1 MPEFVILMRENDG
14 AWAKMPAEEQQRL
27 LQGYMAWV
35 RDLRERGI
43 FRNGWPLSDKGR
55 LLRAVDGEVV
65 DGPFTETKE
74 VLTGFFVIE
83 AEDLDAARAIART
96 CPALG
101 HGETVELRPVG
112 HI

>member
-1 MPEFVILMRENDG
+1 MAEFLILMRESDN
-14 AWAKMPAEEQQRL
+14 AWAQKPAEEQQRL

-35 RDLRERGI
+35 RDLRERDI
-43 FRNGWPLSDKGR
+43 FRNGWPLANTGR
-55 LLRAVDGEVV
+55 LLRTVDGEVV

-74 VLTGFFVIE
+74 VLTGLFVIE
-83 AEDLDAARAIART
+83 APDLDAARAIART

-112 HI
+112 HA

>member
-1 MPEFVILMRENDG
+1 MAEYVILMRESDD
-14 AWAKMPAEEQQRL
+14 AWARKPAEEQQRL
-27 LQGYMAWV
+27 LQGYLAWV
-35 RDLRERGI
+35 RDLRERDI
-43 FRNGWPLSDKGR
+43 FRNGWPLANTGR
-55 LLRAVDGEVV
+55 LLRTEGGEVV

-83 AEDLDAARAIART
+83 APDLDAARAIART